1 MNSSCRGPARPLIS
15 EPLLFS
21 QRSTTSSLN
30 RGMLPTRLA
39 SVRPLLLPSPSL
51 IALKRRARRSCLH
64 WMSQWPCISAHPLQ
78 SDWRLRSPTPPSHV
92 GPLPPSLD
100 VPTPWLDSRPR
111 CFTLWPYSRSFRP
124 NSSTGWVRTWP
135 RGFQGAVQCA
145 RPGTTS
151 HKDHS
156 AGHRQVNGQ
165 SSGAGAP
172 LMAKPDWDQ
181 GGRQGSL
188 PRLSGLPH
196 RDFRT
201 CRRGLCW
208 TLHRHAEVIPGDA
221 TLIAQV
227 LHLCNCVQ
235 SPQACAISAASETC
249 TFAHSACPK
258 SWASTALL
266 LCQLPKCQGP
276 RPKLMLNHA
285 PLALSWSTGQE
296 E

>member
-78 SDWRLRSPTPPSHV
+78 SDGRLRSPTPPSHV

-124 NSSTGWVRTWP
+124 NSSTG
-135 RGFQGAVQCA
+135 
-145 RPGTTS
+145 
-151 HKDHS
+151 
-156 AGHRQVNGQ
+156 
-165 SSGAGAP
+165 
-172 LMAKPDWDQ
+172 
-181 GGRQGSL
+181 
-188 PRLSGLPH
+188 
-196 RDFRT
+196 
-201 CRRGLCW
+201 
-208 TLHRHAEVIPGDA
+208 
-221 TLIAQV
+221 
-227 LHLCNCVQ
+227 
-235 SPQACAISAASETC
+235 
-249 TFAHSACPK
+249 
-258 SWASTALL
+258 
-266 LCQLPKCQGP
+266 
-276 RPKLMLNHA
+276 
-285 PLALSWSTGQE
+285 
-296 E
+296 